1 MRRAGVVQEAHG
13 MGDEAAREAHGT
25 GGEGGWGGR
34 FVRALPALLVAAITL
49 VVLIHAAPTILSFWA
64 AMLRWPYPMQGSES
78 LLVWEASK
86 LAHGESI
93 YVANG
98 PERHGFVSGPYTP
111 LYFAA
116 VAATLRLSDTAYTGG
131 RLIALGAWLTL
142 LATIGALIWQ
152 AAPRRA
158 GVLGALVGMAGL
170 ATFTPGIIWA
180 VRVKPTI
187 PALALAVIGLLIVQ
201 RSWRSPRRAY
211 LWALVPFIAA
221 YFTKQT
227 SLAAPLAATL
237 FLLRWAG
244 WRPALRFVL
253 VGALGGLLPF
263 AALTVLTG
271 GEFFRHI
278 VADRRLRWEAQLVLN
293 FGALF
298 LRDFWPTLVAAIVG
312 ALALVWLRR
321 ASIAPFYLACAL
333 AFVAT
338 IGVEGAD
345 HDHLIELA
353 AASALAVG
361 SALAVALDGSRRT
374 SLAAWPLASLLAAQL
389 VTGWTP
395 DKWYVQELAD
405 PTPQTRRQLDLIVTN
420 IRNTPGA
427 VLSEEI
433 GLNILAGKGVPYDD
447 PQAMAALARAGRW
460 DQRQLLDDLR
470 ARRFALV
477 ILPVNPRDAIWTPE
491 VLATIHENYDLKFR
505 DVWFTYEAKPR

>member
-1 MRRAGVVQEAHG
+1 MSRATVARRARDSAERAGSLGVLP
-13 MGDEAAREAHGT
+13 RP
-25 GGEGGWGGR
+25 
-34 FVRALPALLVAAITL
+34 LPALLVAAITL
-49 VVLIHAAPTILSFWA
+49 MVLIHAVPGILSFWA

-78 LLVWEASK
+78 LIVWEAGK
-86 LAHGESI
+86 LARGEGI

-98 PERHGFVSGPYTP
+98 SERHGFVSGPYTP

-116 VAATLRLSDTAYTGG
+116 VAATLRLSDTVYTGG
-131 RLIALGAWLTL
+131 RLLALGAWLTL
-142 LATIGALIWQ
+142 LATVGALIWQ

-158 GVLGALVGMAGL
+158 GPLGAIAGAAGL

-180 VRVKPTI
+180 TRVKPTI

-201 RSWRSPRRAY
+201 RAWRSPRGAY

-227 SLAAPLAATL
+227 TLAAPLAATL

-244 WRPALRFVL
+244 LRSALRFVL

-263 AALTVLTG
+263 AALTALTG

-278 VADRRLRWEAQLVLN
+278 VADRRLRWEPQLLLN

-298 LRDFWPTLVAAIVG
+298 LRDFWPTLAAAIVG
-312 ALALVWLRR
+312 ALALLWLRR
-321 ASIAPFYLACAL
+321 PSITPFYLLCAL

-361 SALAVALDGSRRT
+361 GALAMTLDGSWRA
-374 SLAAWPLASLLAAQL
+374 SLVAWPLAGLLAAQL
-389 VTGWTP
+389 VVGWTP
-395 DKWYVQELAD
+395 DRWYAAELAE
-405 PTPQTRRQLDLIVTN
+405 PAPQTRRQLDLIVTN
-420 IRNTPGA
+420 IRNTPGE

-433 GLNILAGKGVPYDD
+433 GLSILAGKGVPYDD

-477 ILPVNPRDAIWTPE
+477 ILPANPRDALWTPE
-491 VLATIHENYDLKFR
+491 VLAAIRDNYDLKFR
-505 DVWFTYEAKPR
+505 DVWFTYEAKPGR

>member
-1 MRRAGVVQEAHG
+1 MSRAGSARWSPG
-13 MGDEAAREAHGT
+13 AADRAE
-25 GGEGGWGGR
+25 WGGVLLR
-34 FVRALPALLVAAITL
+34 LLPALLIAATTVIA
-49 VVLIHAAPTILSFWA
+49 LIHAVPTILSFWVT
-64 AMLRWPYPMQGSES
+64 MLRWPYPMQGSES
-78 LLVWEASK
+78 LMVWEAK
-86 LAHGESI
+86 ELARGESI

-116 VAATLRLSDTAYTGG
+116 VAATLRLSDTVYTGG

-142 LATIGALIWQ
+142 LATVGALIWQ
-152 AAPRRA
+152 ATPRRT
-158 GVLGALVGMAGL
+158 GLLGAFVSMAGL

-187 PALALAVIGLLIVQ
+187 PALALAMIGLLIVQ
-201 RSWRSPRRAY
+201 RSWRSPRGAY
-211 LWALVPFIAA
+211 LWAIVPFIAA

-227 SLAAPLAATL
+227 TLAAPLAATL

-244 WRPALRFVL
+244 ARPALRFVFA
-253 VGALGGLLPF
+253 GAVGGLLPSV
-263 AALTVLTG
+263 ALTALTG

-278 VADRRLRWEAQLVLN
+278 VADRRLRWEPQLVLN

-298 LRDFWPTLVAAIVG
+298 LRDFWPTLATAAVG
-312 ALALVWLRR
+312 ALTLVWLRR
-321 ASIAPFYLACAL
+321 PSIAPFYLVCAL
-333 AFVAT
+333 GFVAT

-361 SALAVALDGSRRT
+361 CALAVVLDGSRRAA
-374 SLAAWPLASLLAAQL
+374 LVAWPLVALLAAQL

-395 DKWYVQELAD
+395 DKWYAQELAD

-420 IRNTPGA
+420 IRNTPGE

-460 DQRQLLDDLR
+460 DQQQLLDDLR

-477 ILPVNPRDAIWTPE
+477 ILPANPRDAIWTPE
-491 VLATIHENYDLKFR
+491 VLAAIRDNYELKFR
-505 DVWFTYEAKPR
+505 DVWFTYGAKPGR

>member
-1 MRRAGVVQEAHG
+1 MKRAA
-13 MGDEAAREAHGT
+13 AARGLPDTT
-25 GGEGGWGGR
+25 GAAGWGVWL
-34 FVRALPALLVAAITL
+34 VRALPALLIAAITL
-49 VVLIHAAPTILSFWA
+49 VVLVHAVPSILAFWA
-64 AMLRWPYPMQGSES
+64 TMLRWPYPMQGSES
-78 LLVWEASK
+78 LMVWEASK
-86 LAHGESI
+86 LARGESI

-98 PERHGFVSGPYTP
+98 PARHGFVSGPYTP

-116 VAATLRLSDTAYTGG
+116 VAATLRLSDTVYTGG

-142 LATIGALIWQ
+142 LATVGALSWQ

-158 GVLGALVGMAGL
+158 GLLGGVVGIAGL

-187 PALALAVIGLLIVQ
+187 PALALALLGLLIVQ
-201 RSWRSPRRAY
+201 RSWRSPRGAY
-211 LWALVPFIAA
+211 LWALLPFIAA

-227 SLAAPLAATL
+227 TLAAPLAATL
-237 FLLRWAG
+237 FLLCWAG
-244 WRPALRFVL
+244 WRPALRFVIL
-253 VGALGGLLPF
+253 GALGGVIPF
-263 AALTVLTG
+263 AVLTALTG
-271 GEFFRHI
+271 GEFFRHV
-278 VADRRLRWEAQLVLN
+278 VADRRLRWEVQLVLN

-298 LRDFWPTLVAAIVG
+298 LRDFWPLLAAAVVG

-321 ASIAPFYLACAL
+321 ASIAPFYLVCAL

-353 AASALAVG
+353 AASALTVG
-361 SALAVALDGSRRT
+361 SALAVALEGSRRT
-374 SLAAWPLASLLAAQL
+374 ALIAWPLAALLTAQL

-395 DKWYVQELAD
+395 DPWYAAELAD
-405 PTPQTRRQLDLIVTN
+405 PSPQTRRQLDLIVTN
-420 IRNTPGA
+420 IRNTPGE

-447 PQAMAALARAGRW
+447 PQALAALARAGRW

-477 ILPVNPRDAIWTPE
+477 ILPANPRDAIWTPE
-491 VLATIHENYDLKFR
+491 VLAAIRDNYDLKFR
-505 DVWFTYEAKPR
+505 DVWFTYEAKPSR